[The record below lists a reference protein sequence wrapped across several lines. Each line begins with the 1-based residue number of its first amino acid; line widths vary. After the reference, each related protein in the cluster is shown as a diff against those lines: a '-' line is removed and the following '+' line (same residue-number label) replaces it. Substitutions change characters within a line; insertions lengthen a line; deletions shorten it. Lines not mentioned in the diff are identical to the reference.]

1 MFKCKV
7 RVSSH
12 CCAHCLESEAIRASL
27 GSEQN
32 WKVPQTLWC
41 SLEKVRGE
49 YSSLLISSSDLHSFT
64 EEGWLVLTPGP
75 WLWPNTEESSIGYLG
90 PDPWLLPAH
99 MPSHHLGCLLP
110 DLHDNRHL
118 CEWLTFA
125 CLWTCFQP
133 YWPFLITCSWA
144 QLSPLSL
151 SLGHPSTHSLCFTT
165 DGTSDLCLWSMFLS
179 QGGAIWPSDAIS
191 FMMLVFSNQNHSLE
205 YM

>member
-41 SLEKVRGE
+41 SLKKVRGE

-64 EEGWLVLTPGP
+64 EKGWLVLTPGP
-75 WLWPNTEESSIGYLG
+75 WLWPNIEESSIAYLG

-118 CEWLTFA
+118 CEWLTRWTSEQTVQ
-125 CLWTCFQP
+125 LWFGEWDEELPLICSVFPFYTDFEWGQRIKLH
-133 YWPFLITCSWA
+133 WPCVWTLT
-144 QLSPLSL
+144 
-151 SLGHPSTHSLCFTT
+151 
-165 DGTSDLCLWSMFLS
+165 
-179 QGGAIWPSDAIS
+179 
-191 FMMLVFSNQNHSLE
+191 
-205 YM
+205 